1 MSLGDVHY
9 RLENPQRAIFL
20 YKRALKIYEDK
31 AFHDNDYA
39 GALYRLGHVYC
50 MNTSDYAT
58 AIKYFEEAV
67 QEYEQQ
73 LNEEWQVEASS
84 VFLRSYLVLVPE
96 GRN

>member
-1 MSLGDVHY
+1 MSLGDGHY

-50 MNTSDYAT
+50 MNTTDFAT
-58 AIKYFEEAV
+58 ATKYFEEAV

-73 LNEEWQVEASS
+73 QNEEWLNEAKKMLEKSKE
-84 VFLRSYLVLVPE
+84 LTK
-96 GRN
+96 